1 MAKAGRRPG
10 EAVTRDA
17 IVDAARDTFL
27 EQGYTATT
35 IRAVARAAEVD
46 PALVYHY
53 FGDKA
58 TLFVTTMKLP
68 LDPRK
73 VQESSGRG
81 GFSGTRLVEHFLAQW
96 EPESQPPGQAFV
108 AMAQA
113 VCSSP
118 EVARSLREFL
128 AERVWAGLPSDP
140 DPQAAERR
148 HALVSSQLVGLAW
161 TRYILRI
168 EPVASAPRA
177 EVAAMVGPT
186 IDRYFASD
194 P

>member
-1 MAKAGRRPG
+1 MAKVGRRPG
-10 EAVTRDA
+10 EAVTKDA
-17 IVDAARDTFL
+17 IFDAARETFL

-35 IRAVARAAEVD
+35 IRAVARRAEVD

-58 TLFVTTMKLP
+58 TLFVATMNLP

-73 VQESSGRG
+73 VQVDSGRD
-81 GFSGTRLVEHFLAQW
+81 GFSGTKLVEHFLAQW
-96 EPESQPPGQAFV
+96 ETESQPPGQSFV

-118 EVARSLREFL
+118 EIARSLREFL
-128 AERVWAGLPSDP
+128 AERVWANLPSGP
-140 DPQAAERR
+140 DPQLAQCRY
-148 HALVSSQLVGLAW
+148 ALVSSQLVGLAW

-168 EPVASAPRA
+168 EPLASAPRA
-177 EVAAMVGPT
+177 DVAAMVGPT
-186 IDRYFASD
+186 IDRYIAGE

>member
-1 MAKAGRRPG
+1 MAKVGRRPG

-17 IVDAARDTFL
+17 ILDAARDTFV
-27 EQGYTATT
+27 EQGYTAAT
-35 IRAVARAAEVD
+35 IRAVARRAGVD

-58 TLFVTTMKLP
+58 TLFVTSMNLP
-68 LDPRK
+68 LDPRQVK
-73 VQESSGRG
+73 ESSGRG
-81 GFSGTRLVEHFLAQW
+81 GFNGTKLVEHFLAQW
-96 EPESQPPGQAFV
+96 EAEPQPVGQSFIAI
-108 AMAQA
+108 AQA

-128 AERVWAGLPSDP
+128 AERVWAGLPADS
-140 DPQAAERR
+140 DPQAAERS

-168 EPVASAPRA
+168 EPVASAPRS

-186 IDRYFASD
+186 IDRYIAGE